1 MNVCVINLLTLL
13 GENKDIVNIADSS
26 LWINFDQTMIGI
38 YSDSSISDVIPI
50 EFELKKNYFLFIV
63 ILQFNCLF

>member
-1 MNVCVINLLTLL
+1 MNVCVINLLTLF